1 MEQFSGGSSVAS
13 DAGAGPVLGTERISA
28 LDTLRGVAVLGILLM
43 NILGFAYPFV
53 ASFDPRAGGGVTGA
67 NLWIWGANTALFE
80 GKMRAIF
87 SMLFGA
93 GMLVLTARL
102 EQRGLAAQAADV
114 YYRRLLW
121 LLAFGLIHAYF
132 IWWGDILFFYAVL
145 GLFLFPLRR
154 LSARTLMTAGMI
166 LLLIGAGRGLL
177 SALEVRSVKIA
188 AQSADAA
195 AASGVGLTEARLAE
209 IKDAQKAWADR
220 LKDSQP
226 RTEDLNREIE
236 AYRGGYA
243 SGLRQ
248 RAGFVANGQPQWL
261 YHFFIFDIGGMMLLG
276 IGLLKL
282 DVFTARLP
290 YRSYWLLALFG
301 YGVGV
306 PLASLAVSHDVRT
319 GFDPAAVAM
328 GAVWHAIARL
338 PVALGHVA
346 IVMLVVKAGVGRWIT
361 APLAAVG
368 QTAFSCYILTSIIC
382 TTLFYGYGFA
392 WFGRLERYQLYMV
405 VAAVWV
411 VLLVAAPLWLMRFR
425 FGPLEWLWR
434 SLTYRRRQP
443 MRVQA
448 PPAAA
453 PTLT

>member
-1 MEQFSGGSSVAS
+1 MEQIDRGSPVSAE
-13 DAGAGPVLGTERISA
+13 AGAAPVSAAERIRA
-28 LDTLRGVAVLGILLM
+28 IDTLRGVAVLGILLM

-53 ASFDPRAGGGVTGA
+53 ASFDPRAGGGLDGA
-67 NLWIWGANTALFE
+67 NFWIWAGNTALFE

-93 GMLVLTARL
+93 GMLVLTSRL

-154 LSARTLMTAGMI
+154 LSARTLVTAGVI
-166 LLLIGAGRGLL
+166 LLLVGAGRGLL
-177 SALEVRSVKIA
+177 SALEVRSIKMA

-195 AASGVGLTEARLAE
+195 AAGGATLTEAQ
-209 IKDAQKAWADR
+209 KDAQKSWAVR
-220 LKDSQP
+220 LESSQP
-226 RTEDLNREIE
+226 NREDLDRETG
-236 AYRGGYA
+236 AYRAGYA

-248 RAGFVANGQPQWL
+248 RAGFLASGQPQWL

-290 YRSYWLLALFG
+290 SRRYWLLALLG
-301 YGVGV
+301 YGLGLPV
-306 PLASLAVSHDVRT
+306 ASLAVSHDVRS
-319 GFDPAAVAM
+319 GFDPAVVAL
-328 GAVWHAIARL
+328 GSVWQAIARL

-346 IVMLVVKAGVGRWIT
+346 IVMIVVKAGIGRWIT

-368 QTAFSCYILTSIIC
+368 QTAFSCYILTSLIC
-382 TTLFYGYGFA
+382 TTIFYGYGFGL
-392 WFGRLERYQLYMV
+392 FGRLERYQLYLV
-405 VAAVWV
+405 VAGVWV

-434 SLTYRRRQP
+434 SLTYLQRQP
-443 MRVQA
+443 MR
-448 PPAAA
+448 AAA
-453 PTLT
+453 PAAPSLT